1 MTIPSP
7 RNAHFVHSATLAVE
21 PARVYAVIS
30 DYKVHHPAILP
41 KEFSRLKVL
50 KGGVG
55 AGTYFEF
62 DATIA
67 GKTQTSRMHV
77 TEPEPGRVLV
87 ETEETGNVET
97 RFVVEPLDG
106 GTRTRLTFDSEYTV
120 PAGFLA
126 PLFRWLS
133 RRLMSGIYRRE
144 MQNIESYVRDGRDQL
159 GATVGPLRDRT

>member
-1 MTIPSP
+1 MP
-7 RNAHFVHSATLAVE
+7 RNAHFAFARTLAV
-21 PARVYAVIS
+21 PAARVYGVIS

-55 AGTYFEF
+55 AGTHFEF

-67 GKTQTSRMHV
+67 GKSQTSRMQV

-87 ETEETGNVET
+87 ETDDTGNVET
-97 RFVVEPLDG
+97 RFIVEPLDG
-106 GTRTRLTFDSEYTV
+106 GARTRLTFDTEYTV
-120 PAGFLA
+120 PGGFLS

-133 RRLMSGIYRRE
+133 GRLMAGIYRRE
-144 MQNIESYVRDGRDQL
+144 MENIEGYILSGRDRPPE
-159 GATVGPLRDRT
+159 A

>member
-1 MTIPSP
+1 MTVPSS
-7 RNAHFVHSATLAVE
+7 RNARFVHTTTLAV
-21 PARVYAVIS
+21 ASTRVYAVIR

-55 AGTYFEF
+55 EGTHFEF

-87 ETEETGNVET
+87 ETDETGNVET
-97 RFVVEPLDG
+97 RFIVEPLDG
-106 GTRTRLTFDSEYTV
+106 GAGTRLTFDTDFTV
-120 PAGFLA
+120 PAGLLA

-133 RRLMSGIYRRE
+133 ARILAGIYRRE
-144 MQNIESYVRDGRDQL
+144 MANIEAYVRDGRDL
-159 GATVGPLRDRT
+159 APETR

>member
-1 MTIPSP
+1 MTIPSS
-7 RNAHFVHSATLAVE
+7 RNAHFVHSTTLAVE
-21 PARVYAVIS
+21 SARVYAVIR

-55 AGTYFEF
+55 AGTAFEF

-67 GKTQTSRMHV
+67 GRTQTSRMQV

-87 ETEETGNVET
+87 ETDATGNVET
-97 RFVVEPLDG
+97 KFVVEAIDG
-106 GTRTRLTFDSEYTV
+106 GTRTRLTFDTEYTV

-133 RRLMSGIYRRE
+133 RRLMTGIYRRE
-144 MQNIESYVRDGRDQL
+144 MANIEAYVREGRDQL
-159 GATVGPLRDRT
+159 GATA